1 MIKNVDIYAI
11 LMIVLLAGIFLSCL
25 TMEDFLILVTRMSWS
40 MVLSAPGLSGASW
53 QSGPSH
59 RDMVVNQL
67 SMTPAPDYETNH
79 FTNTHVATGEV
90 WVLVVVVAGIVR
102 VVVTT

>member
-1 MIKNVDIYAI
+1 M
-11 LMIVLLAGIFLSCL
+11 LLLLAGIFLSCL

-40 MVLSAPGLSGASW
+40 MVHSAPGLSGASW
-53 QSGPSH
+53 QSGTSH

-90 WVLVVVVAGIVR
+90 WVLVVVV
-102 VVVTT
+102 VTT

>member
-1 MIKNVDIYAI
+1 M
-11 LMIVLLAGIFLSCL
+11 LLLLAGIFLSCL

-59 RDMVVNQL
+59 RDVDQL

-90 WVLVVVVAGIVR
+90 WVLVV
-102 VVVTT
+102 TT